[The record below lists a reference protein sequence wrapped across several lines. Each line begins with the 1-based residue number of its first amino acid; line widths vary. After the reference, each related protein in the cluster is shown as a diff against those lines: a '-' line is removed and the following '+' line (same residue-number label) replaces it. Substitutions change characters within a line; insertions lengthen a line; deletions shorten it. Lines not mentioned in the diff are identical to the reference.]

1 MGLVIRKQQ
10 EWLEIPSRSRMRR
23 TWQGSPVRVYR
34 DGNLLSFVTRKD
46 QDYSRINTFNAD
58 DLRAALDAFDG
69 LPPAPDGELG

>member
-1 MGLVIRKQQ
+1 
-10 EWLEIPSRSRMRR
+10 
-23 TWQGSPVRVYR
+23 VRVYR